1 MPTQAV
7 KVRAKPAKRTAIKSK
22 NSIAPDAQLLEPV
35 IRSGGLASIVRDVRS
50 WTDFMLGIANTAAD
64 LSLLAGR
71 AKALKPVQTQVPAKS
86 GGLLADLRGAAGLS
100 LQDVGKA
107 INLKDVS
114 LLEAVESGRVGLPFE
129 IILRLASVLGRN
141 DPIPVMMQLT
151 RSYNPQLWKTLEGL
165 GVGKLVVQG
174 GREREFANIYRA
186 SDEARDLDDAEF
198 AALLAFVKAAFDV
211 AMAFRDKRAAD

>member
-1 MPTQAV
+1 MPTQPA
-7 KVRAKPAKRTAIKSK
+7 KGRAGPAKRTATKSK
-22 NSIAPDAQLLEPV
+22 SSKAPDAQPIV
-35 IRSGGLASIVRDVRS
+35 PASGGGLAAIVRDVRS

-64 LSLLAGR
+64 LSLLAGK
-71 AKALKPVQTQVPAKS
+71 AKALKPVQTQVLAKS
-86 GGLLADLRGAAGLS
+86 GGLLSDLRSAAGLT

-141 DPIPVMMQLT
+141 DPIPVVMQLT
-151 RSYNPQLWKTLEGL
+151 RSYNPGLWKTLEGL
-165 GVGKLVVQG
+165 GIGKLVVQG

-186 SDEARDLDDAEF
+186 SDEARALDDTEF
-198 AALLAFVKAAFDV
+198 AALLAFVKTAFDA
-211 AMAFRDKRAAD
+211 AMAFRAKLVAA